1 MKRPSLGPDDHNKAA
16 RKTEGTRLRQSLR
29 RAVNKIKTKIEDRKF
44 LKEQRE
50 SKVRKRDTK

>member
-1 MKRPSLGPDDHNKAA
+1 MKRPSLGPDDHDKAA
-16 RKTEGTRLRQSLR
+16 RKADGSKLRQSIR
-29 RAVNKIKTKIEDRKF
+29 KVIKKIKTKIEDRKF